1 MGLPSESQ
9 YRKLGI
15 FQNCGKS
22 NAGGREVR
30 FGRLQESRRCTW
42 KAGVAAMRIGGGVSA
57 SIQWLQ
63 PCPDPRVPGPEPPLK
78 ECGASEFRATR
89 FHSQCH
95 AELVSASIRG
105 WKPCLD
111 SLILDPETSS
121 GRRDVTHSVM
131 PNSFRHLFKA
141 CNLALN
147 HLLQVLKQ
155 VQDDSNLPYRIRPAC
170 DGRSWRRT
178 HHQGSCRGSDL
189 HLRGLLGWHSHSTHL
204 SRIIFFVSMNPPA

>member
-1 MGLPSESQ
+1 MHVEGWGCRDAHRPAGFRHLFNGCNLALIHAFQALNLP
-9 YRKLGI
+9 
-15 FQNCGKS
+15 
-22 NAGGREVR
+22 
-30 FGRLQESRRCTW
+30 
-42 KAGVAAMRIGGGVSA
+42 
-57 SIQWLQ
+57 
-63 PCPDPRVPGPEPPLK
+63 PE